1 MSHTPSLTLSD
12 ILARRD
18 WENPGVTQWNRLPA
32 HAPLHSWRN
41 ESSAR
46 DDAGSLSR
54 RSLNG
59 IWRFSYFSA
68 PERVPQAWVT
78 EDCADVVAMPVPSN
92 WQMLGFDTPIYT
104 NVTYPIPVNPPFVP
118 QENPTGCYSLTFDV
132 DDAWLQSGQT
142 RIIFDGVN
150 SAFHLWC
157 NGQWIGYSLSLIH
170 I

>member
-104 NVTYPIPVNPPFVP
+104 
-118 QENPTGCYSLTFDV
+118 
-132 DDAWLQSGQT
+132 
-142 RIIFDGVN
+142 
-150 SAFHLWC
+150 
-157 NGQWIGYSLSLIH
+157 LSLIH